1 MRTKNTFITKVQP
14 PMVSGVKNERVV
26 GTHEIG
32 EVPSPVARV
41 RPTEAATNA
50 KPNTITTIRIAMLG
64 IVLSKNACHLS
75 VMFTGFLSLLGGN
88 STDALN
94 HLGGKRCALY
104 KRDNPIIRKHLFGL

>member
-1 MRTKNTFITKVQP
+1 
-14 PMVSGVKNERVV
+14 MVSGVKNERVV

-94 HLGGKRCALY
+94 HLGGKRYALY